1 MISNFSPRFIMKTL
15 LMYLLGLSLAL
26 PLMAQN
32 DRASGTIGSRD
43 SVEVLVFREDDLT
56 TRGQLSSSGTITIP
70 LIGAVKIAGMST
82 DAAASLIERKLR
94 DGYLVRPEVTV
105 SITARVRKTVTVL
118 GEAQKP
124 GLFRL
129 DPNRRLTLVE
139 AIGLA
144 GGVTRIGNPKKI
156 TLKRRGLESPIRVD
170 MRAITAGRAK
180 DIPLQD
186 GDIITIPES
195 LF

>member
-1 MISNFSPRFIMKTL
+1 MKTILSIIFSLIAL
-15 LMYLLGLSLAL
+15 LPAA
-26 PLMAQN
+26 AQGE
-32 DRASGTIGSRD
+32 RGSGTIGSRD
-43 SVEVLVFREDDLT
+43 SIEIRVFREDDLT
-56 TRGQLSSSGTITIP
+56 TRGQLSASGTIDMP
-70 LIGAVKIAGMST
+70 LIGTVKVAGMST
-82 DAAASLIERKLR
+82 DAAANLIERKLR

-129 DPNRRLTLVE
+129 DPNRKLTLVE

-144 GGVTRIGNPKKI
+144 GGVTRIGNAKKI
-156 TLKRRGLESPIRVD
+156 TLKRRNLENPIRID
-170 MRAITAGRAK
+170 LRAITAGKAK

>member
-1 MISNFSPRFIMKTL
+1 MKTFL
-15 LMYLLGLSLAL
+15 IFLIGITGIL
-26 PLMAQN
+26 PLAAQN

-43 SVEVLVFREDDLT
+43 SVEIRVFREDDLT
-56 TRGQLSSSGTITIP
+56 TRGQLSSTGTITMP
-70 LIGAVKIAGMST
+70 LIGSVKIAGMST

-129 DPNRRLTLVE
+129 DPNRKLTLVE

-144 GGVTRIGNPKKI
+144 GGVTRIANSKKI
-156 TLKRRGLESPIRVD
+156 TLKRRGLENPIRVD
-170 MRAITAGRAK
+170 LKAITSGQAK